1 MTDFTDLM
9 RIILSEDEDPKTK
22 LKDKVKTDL
31 GFEDPT
37 TKGDLTRPAETKPK
51 TSVDLRSQTRT
62 QTRQAASTAR
72 MTGAMPNIMSRVM
85 DMDLTDDVPDVD
97 QTFGIDDPPPPPV
110 PENLPAVV
118 PLHDLPMAMGAD
130 PDVGFEP
137 KIVWHELRNLPGYM
151 LRQIRGAF
159 RPLFRDLLGAEL
171 EELKVSTNIMP
182 PGAGGTGM
190 RSMRAMIGY
199 LGRLG
204 QTENVDLEHFDIDS
218 EIYNVGR
225 AYVIDCEGNKF
236 LVMRE
241 THMGQ
246 DEIYYV
252 YAAEGKGRGTA
263 ITGPDIQTIKRIG
276 R

>member
-37 TKGDLTRPAETKPK
+37 SKGDLAKPSDAKPK
-51 TSVDLRSQTRT
+51 TSVDLRSQTRA
-62 QTRQAASTAR
+62 QTRTAASSAR
-72 MTGAMPNIMSRVM
+72 TTGAMPDLMSRVM
-85 DMDLTDDVPDVD
+85 DMGLTDDVPGVD
-97 QTFGIDDPPPPPV
+97 QTFGIDDPTPPV

-130 PDVGFEP
+130 PEVGFEP
-137 KIVWHELRNLPGYM
+137 KIVWHDLRNLPGYA
-151 LRQIRGAF
+151 LQQIRGAF
-159 RPLFRDLLGAEL
+159 RPLFRDVLGAEL

-199 LGRLG
+199 LGRMG
-204 QTENVDLEHFDIDS
+204 QIENIDLEHFDIDP
-218 EIYNVGR
+218 EVYHVGR

-263 ITGPDIQTIKRIG
+263 IAGPDAQTIKRIG